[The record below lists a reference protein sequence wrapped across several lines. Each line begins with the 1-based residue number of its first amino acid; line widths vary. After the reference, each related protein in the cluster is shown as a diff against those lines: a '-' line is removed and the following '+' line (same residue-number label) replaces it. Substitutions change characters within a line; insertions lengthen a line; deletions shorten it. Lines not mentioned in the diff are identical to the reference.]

1 MTNQSKWTLEI
12 SAATREEA
20 KTKYGNLFTELVALL
35 LEWDPMGVDY
45 SHLNGR
51 FDEYSPEAS
60 TILPRLS
67 LEAHGE
73 DDVRHI
79 LEEELT
85 NWFTDLSDRERWKIQ
100 EMTPKV
106 LMLWQTYPEFHCS

>member
-1 MTNQSKWTLEI
+1 MDRDSIVEKKVLRQ
-12 SAATREEA
+12 
-20 KTKYGNLFTELVALL
+20 KYGNLFTELERLFF
-35 LEWDPMGVDY
+35 EEDPMEIVY
-45 SHLNGR
+45 
-51 FDEYSPEAS
+51 DEQFEKYSPEVT

-85 NWFTDLSDRERWKIQ
+85 NWFTDLSDRERRKIQ

-106 LMLWQTYPEFHCS
+106 WMLWQTYPEFHCS